1 MKFFAYPCILD
12 NEEMMVFWVGS
23 SVSPQLL
30 QDLFGVDDIMTLSP
44 RTVRNCSRF
53 LSFADSQLFSMS
65 FPT

>member
-1 MKFFAYPCILD
+1 MKICAYPRILD

-44 RTVRNCSRF
+44 RTVRKCSRF
-53 LSFADSQLFSMS
+53 FIFR
-65 FPT
+65 